1 MFFAL
6 GSLAGSGA
14 WPAALQLIRASM
26 AQQLQQ
32 NMVIYGSWV
41 EIYGMK
47 STGHGGIITLW

>member
-32 NMVIYGSWV
+32 NVVIYGSWV